1 MTRHRLG
8 LASTVLAA
16 CLLVACG
23 GSGGN
28 APQQGSAPF
37 AVNADGS
44 SSFVDTALSAALAAQ
59 PLESLSAAE
68 RTSLAYMREEEKLA
82 HDVYARLNTLWGSQ
96 TPIFG
101 NIARSEAT
109 HTEAVRLL
117 LVRYSL
123 PDPAANLGEGL
134 FVAPVLQ
141 QGYHD
146 LTAQGAISLIDGLWV
161 GATIEEIDIVD
172 LENALPTIDN
182 QDIRQVYAS
191 LLKGSRN
198 HLRAFVQALAQQ
210 GVTYAPAYLAGDAY
224 TAIVTS
230 AVER

>member
-1 MTRHRLG
+1 MKTHRLRI
-8 LASTVLAA
+8 ASTLFAA
-16 CLLVACG
+16 CLLAACG
-23 GSGGN
+23 GSGDGT
-28 APQQGSAPF
+28 QQGGPPF
-37 AVNADGS
+37 VVNADGT
-44 SSFVDTALSAALAAQ
+44 SSFVSSALGTTLAAL
-59 PLESLSAAE
+59 PLESLSTAE
-68 RTSLAYMREEEKLA
+68 SASLTYMREEEKLA

-101 NIARSEAT
+101 NIAQSEAT

-141 QGYHD
+141 QLYHD
-146 LTAQGAISLIDGLWV
+146 LTAQGSTSLINALRV
-161 GATIEEIDIVD
+161 GAAIEEIDILD

-182 QDIRQVYAS
+182 QDIRQVYAN

-210 GVTYAPAYLAGDAY
+210 GVTYTPAYLTNDAY
-224 TAIVTS
+224 TAIVTTTF
-230 AVER
+230 ER

>member
-1 MTRHRLG
+1 MKTHRLRI
-8 LASTVLAA
+8 ASTLFA
-16 CLLVACG
+16 ACG
-23 GSGGN
+23 GSGGGT
-28 APQQGSAPF
+28 QQGGPPF
-37 AVNADGS
+37 VVNADGT
-44 SSFVDTALSAALAAQ
+44 SSFVSSALGTTLAAL
-59 PLESLSAAE
+59 PLESLSTAE
-68 RTSLAYMREEEKLA
+68 SASLTYMREEEKLA

-101 NIARSEAT
+101 NIAQSEAT

-141 QGYHD
+141 QLYHD
-146 LTAQGAISLIDGLWV
+146 LTAQGSTSLINALRV
-161 GATIEEIDIVD
+161 GAAIEEIDILD

-182 QDIRQVYAS
+182 QDIRQVYAN

-210 GVTYAPAYLAGDAY
+210 GVTYTPAYLTTDAY
-224 TAIVTS
+224 TAIVTT
-230 AVER
+230 AFER

>member
-1 MTRHRLG
+1 M
-8 LASTVLAA
+8 
-16 CLLVACG
+16 
-23 GSGGN
+23 
-28 APQQGSAPF
+28 
-37 AVNADGS
+37 
-44 SSFVDTALSAALAAQ
+44 
-59 PLESLSAAE
+59 
-68 RTSLAYMREEEKLA
+68 
-82 HDVYARLNTLWGSQ
+82 
-96 TPIFG
+96 
-101 NIARSEAT
+101 
-109 HTEAVRLL
+109 
-117 LVRYSL
+117 RYSL

-146 LTAQGAISLIDGLWV
+146 LTAQGAISLIDGLRV

>member
-1 MTRHRLG
+1 MKTHRLRI
-8 LASTVLAA
+8 ASTLFAA
-16 CLLVACG
+16 CLLAACG
-23 GSGGN
+23 GGGDGT
-28 APQQGSAPF
+28 QQGGAPF
-37 AVNADGS
+37 IVNADGT
-44 SSFVDTALSAALAAQ
+44 SSFVSSALGTTLAAL
-59 PLESLSAAE
+59 PLESLSTAE
-68 RTSLAYMREEEKLA
+68 SASLTYMREEEKLA

-96 TPIFG
+96 TPIFN
-101 NIARSEAT
+101 NIAQSEAT

-141 QGYHD
+141 QLYYD
-146 LTAQGAISLIDGLWV
+146 LTAQGSTSLINALRV
-161 GATIEEIDIVD
+161 GAAIEEIDILD

-182 QDIRQVYAS
+182 QDIRQVYAN

-210 GVTYAPAYLAGDAY
+210 GVTYTPAYLTTDAY
-224 TAIVTS
+224 TAIVTT
-230 AVER
+230 AFER